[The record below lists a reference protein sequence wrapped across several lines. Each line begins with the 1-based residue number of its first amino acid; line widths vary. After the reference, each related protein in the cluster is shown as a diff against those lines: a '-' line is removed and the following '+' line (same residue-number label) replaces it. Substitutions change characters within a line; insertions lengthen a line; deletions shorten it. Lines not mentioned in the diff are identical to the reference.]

1 MGMAL
6 GGNPGT
12 DLGKGQAVL
21 PALTRVRGIRPKPW
35 ELRRG
40 IRPILRGSGQGGGN
54 RPSRTKHGPG
64 RSRGGR
70 PAGAVTNTGAGE
82 ARQPASRLGSS
93 FCQRML
99 RLFQAQPPRPLPPP
113 TPPPSYTG
121 QRQPPPPPRV
131 SAPAP
136 APSRFPAGFATQCW
150 RRLSE
155 SGRASS
161 RLPTL
166 PVAAQGAEPKA
177 NRSREG
183 RVRGAEESSCFR
195 SFRVMACLLV
205 FKSQAI

>member
-1 MGMAL
+1 MGL
-6 GGNPGT
+6 SW
-12 DLGKGQAVL
+12 KAV
-21 PALTRVRGIRPKPW
+21 RKR
-35 ELRRG
+35 
-40 IRPILRGSGQGGGN
+40 GN

-70 PAGAVTNTGAGE
+70 PAGAVTSTGAGE
-82 ARQPASRLGSS
+82 ARQPASHLGSS

-121 QRQPPPPPRV
+121 QRQPPPPSRV

-136 APSRFPAGFATQCW
+136 APSRFPAGFATLCW
-150 RRLSE
+150 RSLSE
-155 SGRASS
+155 CGPASS
-161 RLPTL
+161 GLPTL
-166 PVAAQGAEPKA
+166 PVAAQGVEPKA
-177 NRSREG
+177 NRSSEG

-205 FKSQAI
+205 FKTHVIWGLLSIATENDPHSKGTGRQTTGCPPGLRF